1 VPLPQL
7 NDLGDLPAGLHAAT
21 LDEVLE
27 RFGSGWRHREL
38 LGRRLQRIWDLASAT
53 GKVSRFVLF
62 GSFVTSKPE
71 PNDVDVFLL
80 MDDSFDVKAATG
92 ETRLV
97 FEHGSAQDRLGASVF
112 WLRKMSA
119 LNGEEA
125 AINQWAT
132 KRDGTQR
139 GIIELIPRQT

>member
-7 NDLGDLPAGLHAAT
+7 NESGDLPRGLHAAT

-27 RFGSGWRHREL
+27 RFGSGSRRRAL
-38 LGRRLQRIWDLASAT
+38 LGGRLQRIWDLASST

-71 PNDVDVFLL
+71 PNDIDVFLL
-80 MDDSFDVKAATG
+80 MDDSFDVKRTTG

-119 LNGEEA
+119 LDGEEA
-125 AINQWAT
+125 AINQWAS